1 MKIESAKKYTAQPGD
16 VPMIKIT
23 GEGKVLCVPTDPN
36 NRHYQEIQD
45 WVAEGNKVEEAD

>member
-23 GEGKVLCVPTDPN
+23 GEGKVLCVPNLRLLHLT
-36 NRHYQEIQD
+36 
-45 WVAEGNKVEEAD
+45 K